1 MKNRNLGTKH
11 FLHAFKHSYDG
22 FVSAFKTEIAFRQD
36 CVVFIIGLVLLPFIP
51 ASLLQKAL
59 LISALLL
66 VLIMELVNTAVETVI
81 DRISP
86 EYHKLSKKAKDIG
99 SLLVFLAY
107 INSSLIWAAVLYDV
121 FIK

>member
-1 MKNRNLGTKH
+1 MTNLDLGTKH

-36 CVVFIIGLVLLPFIP
+36 CVIFVIGLLLLPFIP
-51 ASLLQKAL
+51 AVLWQKAL
-59 LISALLL
+59 LISVLLF
-66 VLIMELVNTAVETVI
+66 VLLMELVNTAIEAVI

-86 EYHKLSKKAKDIG
+86 EYHELSKKAKDIG